1 MLEEKRMTTPTDT
14 CCSRCGA
21 ANHRKYAV
29 SGNLSVSRS
38 TENRKVISGGAI
50 SLPYQHRNPVFGESG
65 ETGSVLYLALEDTH
79 QRLQERFDRMFG
91 EKIEGELF
99 LSVSAKQL
107 GKGLQ
112 EQMKEFVSQHKN
124 ATLIVIDTLQ
134 KVREVN

>member
-1 MLEEKRMTTPTDT
+1 M
-14 CCSRCGA
+14 
-21 ANHRKYAV
+21 
-29 SGNLSVSRS
+29 
-38 TENRKVISGGAI
+38 
-50 SLPYQHRNPVFGESG
+50 
-65 ETGSVLYLALEDTH
+65 LYLALEDTH